1 MKRTGL
7 GDVWIGGR
15 REEGRKR
22 MFPSKGVWKWVDC
35 TSWAQVVFWAP
46 GEPNAAN
53 GDEACLSY
61 SAFLGF
67 KWNDLNCDREVGF
80 LCSKKL
86 CLTNSDVNTGSIPH
100 ISDLHYT
107 MSHLHDDYI

>member
-80 LCSKKL
+80 LCSKKK
-86 CLTNSDVNTGSIPH
+86 CPGRN
-100 ISDLHYT
+100 Y
-107 MSHLHDDYI
+107 

>member
-1 MKRTGL
+1 MKK
-7 GDVWIGGR
+7 
-15 REEGRKR
+15 E
-22 MFPSKGVWKWVDC
+22 GVWTWTDC
-35 TSWAQVVFWAP
+35 APWNLEVWAP
-46 GEPNAAN
+46 NQPDNAGSKRN
-53 GDEACLSY
+53 EDCLEY
-61 SAFLGF
+61 STRHYP
-67 KWNDLNCDREVGF
+67 WNDGSCSHETGF